1 MESIANILG
10 QKQPQERR
18 RPRLY
23 QASEWPQSQPEEDN
37 DLFIMASDPEANK
50 YNPPEPKPC
59 PFCNKPM
66 YARGGKFGDRVL
78 WFPHSEQCSCEAF
91 QEDLKRKEL
100 ERRQAEERQRQ
111 AEEAE
116 RVRRKIRKIIGE
128 SGMRERFLNR
138 TFENFTVTEQN
149 GAAYEITKTYADTF
163 EEKLPA
169 EDKKMDR
176 NGLFIMGSIGV
187 GKTHLVAAIANQLMS
202 QGVPVI
208 CMTMIDL
215 LDRIKRTYDK
225 GAISEGEVLK
235 LYETIPLLIIDD
247 MGKEQPTEWGV
258 SKIYTIINSR
268 YEGYMPTI
276 VTTNYDDRALIK
288 RLTPER
294 GDSITAE
301 AIIDRLREMC
311 EGITMTGP
319 SWRSR

>member
-1 MESIANILG
+1 M
-10 QKQPQERR
+10 
-18 RPRLY
+18 
-23 QASEWPQSQPEEDN
+23 
-37 DLFIMASDPEANK
+37 FIMASDPEANK

-59 PFCNKPM
+59 PFCNEPM
-66 YARGGKFGDRVL
+66 YARGGKLGDRVL
-78 WFPHSEQCSCEAF
+78 WFPRSEQCSCEAF

-149 GAAYEITKTYADTF
+149 GVAYEITKTYADTF